1 MSSSNG
7 DGLPLR
13 AALKVKKLRA
23 RLISRAAEASATAT
37 RDEVERPDDD
47 EREEEANGDP
57 T

>member
-37 RDEVERPDDD
+37 RGEVERPDDD